1 MEFAVFWESAW
12 GNLPLLLACGMVLAV
27 IWVNGWTDA
36 AGAIATVVSSGALGE
51 RPAVVLAALCNLLG
65 VGVMTALCPTVAQTM
80 QELVDFGPRPSAALT
95 ALAAALFAVLLWATV
110 CWVFGLPTSESHGLI
125 AGLTGAA
132 LALGQGLSALNPA
145 PWAKAA
151 LGLAF
156 SSLAGLVGG
165 FLCARL
171 AGRLPFREGSPF
183 FRRAQIFGAAA
194 MAFFHGAQDG
204 QKFLALFLLALSLGN
219 PGFSGAAPLWL
230 LVLCACLMGLGTAC
244 GGGRIIRTVGVQM
257 VQLSPSQGFGADLA
271 GAVCLLF
278 SCLWGLPVSTTH
290 VKTVAMMGAGS
301 AAGRG
306 EVDKSTVRELF
317 LAWGLTFPACL
328 LLGYLAARAALIL
341 L

>member
-1 MEFAVFWESAW
+1 MDLTAFWQAAFAS
-12 GNLPLLLACGMVLAV
+12 LPLLLACGMVLAV

-36 AGAIATVVSSGALGE
+36 AGAIATAVSSGALREG
-51 RPAVVLAALCNLLG
+51 PAVALAALFNLLG
-65 VGVMTALCPTVAQTM
+65 VGVMTLLCPTVAQTM
-80 QELVDFGPRPSAALT
+80 QELVDFGPHPDAALT

-110 CWVFGLPTSESHGLI
+110 CWAFGLPTSESHGLI

-132 LALGQGLSALNPA
+132 LALGQGLSALSPT

-151 LGLAF
+151 LGLVF
-156 SSLAGLVGG
+156 SSLAGLLGG
-165 FLCARL
+165 FLCAAL
-171 AGRLPFREGSPF
+171 AKRLPFAESSPF
-183 FRRAQIFGAAA
+183 FRHAQVLGAAA

-204 QKFLALFLLALSLGN
+204 QKFLALFLLALSMHDA
-219 PGFSGAAPLWL
+219 GFSGPAPLWL
-230 LVLCACLMGLGTAC
+230 ILLCAALMGLGTAF
-244 GGGRIIRTVGVQM
+244 GGGRIIRTVGVEM
-257 VQLSPSQGFGADLA
+257 VRLTPSQGFGADLA
-271 GAVCLLF
+271 GAICLLI

-290 VKTVAMMGAGS
+290 VKTVAMMGAGRS
-301 AAGRG
+301 AGRG